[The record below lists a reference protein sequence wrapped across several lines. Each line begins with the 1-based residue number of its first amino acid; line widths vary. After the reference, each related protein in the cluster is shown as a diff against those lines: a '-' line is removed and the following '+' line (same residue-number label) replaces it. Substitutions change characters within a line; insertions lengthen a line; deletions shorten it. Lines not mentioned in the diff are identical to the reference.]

1 MTGESPAPNCPVP
14 DSGTFI
20 LVAVLTI
27 CMNFQRISPQ
37 LDETLAVFE
46 QTRTGTPLTTS
57 EVASELPVSR
67 RSTYERLTKLSDGR
81 FLETKK
87 VGAKARIWWRDSGTT
102 AALERRVR
110 QQEVVTELG
119 QYALEDR
126 EIDSLL
132 ERACEG
138 VAETLGIDYGKV
150 LDLDEDGEELL
161 LRAGVGWR
169 EGVVG
174 ATTVSATD
182 DDSQA
187 ARTLGTDEPIVVEDL
202 RTERRFSGPDLLTDH
217 DVRSGI
223 SVIIGTSDEPWG
235 ILGTHDTGH
244 QSFSAHDVNFVQS
257 VANILASA
265 ITRRADE
272 ERLVAQRKQLA
283 ALTNLQEVVR
293 ETTDAVID
301 QSTRSEIEAVVC
313 AHLAATDSYEFAWIG
328 DIDHRS
334 QTVRVRAEAG
344 VENYLDGVT
353 ISVDPNNQHSEGPTG
368 RAFRTGEVQTCQ
380 HIQTDPR
387 YEPWRDHAREHGYQS
402 SAAIPIVHED
412 TVYGVLNVYADR
424 TNGITGR
431 EQRVITQLGEI
442 VGHAIAA
449 VERKR
454 ALMSDAVTELGFH
467 VGDIGTMLD
476 IDDVSGTVTIDETIP
491 VSDGEYLVYGTV
503 TRDGVDLLEIVID
516 RLEHWDAV
524 EIHDWDGKDV
534 TSFEARL
541 ADPPVLTALAN
552 AGGGVVEAGIES
564 GCYHMTLQLP
574 PGGDVRSVIETV
586 QTVYPSAEMLT
597 RRQTTRRAVQ
607 AVSAGAELGDGLT
620 DRQSA
625 VLRAAYRAG
634 FFEWPRDVSGE
645 EVAESLGIAPPT
657 FHQHL
662 RKAEKH
668 VFDTVVPAL
677 L

>member
-1 MTGESPAPNCPVP
+1 
-14 DSGTFI
+14 
-20 LVAVLTI
+20 
-27 CMNFQRISPQ
+27 MNFQGISSQ
-37 LDETLAVFE
+37 LQETLAVFDRT
-46 QTRTGTPLTTS
+46 QTGAPLTTS
-57 EVASELPVSR
+57 EVASELSVSR
-67 RSTYERLTKLSDGR
+67 RSTYERLTRLSDQGA
-81 FLETKK
+81 LETKK

-102 AALERRVR
+102 ADLERRVR

-119 QYALEDR
+119 QCALEDR
-126 EIDSLL
+126 DIESLL
-132 ERACEG
+132 SMACEG
-138 VAETLGIDYGKV
+138 VAETLGTDYCKV
-150 LDLDEDGEELL
+150 LDLNEDGEDLL
-161 LRAGVGWR
+161 LSAGVGWR
-169 EGVVG
+169 EGIVG
-174 ATTVSATD
+174 TATVSATD

-187 ARTLGTDEPIVVEDL
+187 AHTLATDEAIVVEDL
-202 RTERRFSGPDLLTDH
+202 RTESRFSGPALLTNH

-223 SVIIGTSDEPWG
+223 SVIIGTCEDPWG
-235 ILGTHDTGH
+235 ILGAHDTDRE
-244 QSFSAHDVNFVQS
+244 SYSVHDVNFVQS

-272 ERLVAQRKQLA
+272 EELVAQRRQLA
-283 ALTNLQEVVR
+283 ALTNLQDVVR

-301 QSTRSEIEAVVC
+301 QSTRSEIESVVC
-313 AHLAATDSYEFAWIG
+313 EHLAATDSYEFAWIG
-328 DIDHRS
+328 DVEHRS

-344 VENYLDGVT
+344 VENYLEDVT
-353 ISVDPNNQHSEGPTG
+353 ISVDPDDQHSDGPTG

-387 YEPWRDHAREHGYQS
+387 YEPWHDHARAHGYQS
-402 SAAIPIVHED
+402 SAAIPVVHDD

-424 TNGITGR
+424 PNGITGR
-431 EQRVITQLGEI
+431 EQTVITQLGEV

-454 ALMSDAVTELGFH
+454 ALMSDSVTELGFH

-476 IDDVSGTVTIDETIP
+476 IDDVTGTVTIDETIP

-503 TRDGVDLLEIVID
+503 TRDGATLLETVID
-516 RLEHWDAV
+516 RLEHWDGV
-524 EIHDWDGKDV
+524 EIYDWDAEDV
-534 TSFEARL
+534 TGFEARL
-541 ADPPVLTALAN
+541 SDPPVLSALAN
-552 AGGGVVEAGIES
+552 AGGGVVEAGIEEGS
-564 GCYHMTLQLP
+564 YHMTLQLP

-586 QTVYPSAEMLT
+586 KTVYPSAEMLT

-607 AVSAGAELGDGLT
+607 GASAGVDIGDSLT

-634 FFEWPRDVSGE
+634 FFEWPREASGE
-645 EVAESLGIAPPT
+645 DVAESLDVAPPT

-662 RKAEKH
+662 RKAEKR
-668 VFDTVVPAL
+668 VFDAVVPAL